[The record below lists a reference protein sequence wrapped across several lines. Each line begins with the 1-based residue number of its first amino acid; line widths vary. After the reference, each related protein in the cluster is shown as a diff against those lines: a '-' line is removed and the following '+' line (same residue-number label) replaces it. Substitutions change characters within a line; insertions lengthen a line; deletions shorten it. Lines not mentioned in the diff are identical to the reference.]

1 MQDEAGVMAA
11 ISEVLSQ
18 SGLSVESMLQR
29 ANDNGSADVLIVT
42 HPANAAASKE
52 PSQALKVNPF

>member
-1 MQDEAGVMAA
+1 MAA
-11 ISEVLSQ
+11 ISEGLSQ

-42 HPANAAASKE
+42 HPATADAVKKRIVFKA
-52 PSQALKVNPF
+52 NPF